1 MEALE
6 ELREDDLNVF
16 RNFNFLMDQ
25 QDPYPDQFHYQIH
38 PLNNELLAATFETGR
53 RIDSSSSPVIDTNH
67 QLEEDAR
74 FEELATNFYLN
85 EFREEYTHTSPS
97 DQLPSPPPPP
107 PDSPSKHRLKWTT
120 EMVIVLQLSV

>member
-16 RNFNFLMDQ
+16 RNFNFLMD

-38 PLNNELLAATFETGR
+38 PLNNELLAATFEKGGR
-53 RIDSSSSPVIDTNH
+53 RTESSSSPVIDTNL

-85 EFREEYTHTSPS
+85 EFRDDYTHASPS

-120 EMVIVLQLSV
+120 EMVIFFQLIV